1 MHKTRRGGSARILVT
16 LSALSAIGIILGKFL
31 AFNVTEFMRFSLEN
45 ITIILSGILFGPL
58 YGAAVGAVQ
67 DVVGCIAVGYTINPI
82 ITLGSSA
89 IGAISGLVYSRVKR
103 FPHPLAIVLA
113 IAPAHL
119 IGSVVIKTVGLSVYY
134 SYPFVITLLWRIL
147 NYTIVGVVEV
157 FLLITLLKSKQLLVQ
172 INKIVPFS
180 PNAKFTSLTD
190 ATSYAKNASG
200 VFSKPGLER
209 VEHLLKKVGSPEEKL
224 KVVHVTGTN
233 GKGSFIAMLVSIL
246 KAAGLKV
253 GSFTSPYL
261 INMNE
266 SIRIGGEPIGEG
278 ELIQALERLRPI
290 ADGMDDKPTEFE
302 LLTAAA
308 YLTLYEADIDLAV
321 IECGMGAR
329 RDATNVI
336 TSPLLSVITGISVD
350 HTSFLGAT
358 EREIAGEKA
367 GVIKKGCPLLV
378 GNVNGD
384 ALEVITASANEL
396 SAEIF
401 TREEYTVKKL
411 SLDGTVMD
419 CAGIAGITLPLLGVH
434 QPSNA
439 ALAITAARL
448 LTKRFPTVTDGSIT
462 SGIAATKW
470 HARFEILKKDP
481 LFIFDGAHNLEG
493 IRSAVE
499 SIKTYFDKKVV
510 CITGVLADKEY
521 ELMADELSTVA
532 AYAVT
537 VTPSNP
543 RALSAEEYAD
553 ALSSHGISSVAK
565 DTVAEAVSEALVI
578 ARKNGLSVVC
588 FGSLYLYKEV
598 SEAVKS
604 TQI

>member
-82 ITLGSSA
+82 ITLGSTA
-89 IGAISGLVYSRVKR
+89 IGAIAGLVYSGAKR
-103 FPHPLAIVLA
+103 LPHPLAIVLSV
-113 IAPAHL
+113 APAHL

-134 SYPFVITLLWRIL
+134 SYPFVITLLWRVL
-147 NYTIVGVVEV
+147 NYAVVGAVEA
-157 FLLITLLKSKQLLVQ
+157 FLLITLLKSKQLLAQ

-180 PNAKFTSLTD
+180 SSIKFTSLTD
-190 ATSYAKNASG
+190 AASYTKNASG

-209 VEHLLKKVGSPEEKL
+209 VEHLLKNVGSPEEKL

-278 ELIQALERLRPI
+278 EMIQALERLRPI

-401 TREEYTVKKL
+401 TREEYKVKKL

-448 LTKRFPTVTDGSIT
+448 LARRFPTVTDGSIT
-462 SGIAATKW
+462 SGIADTKW
-470 HARFEILKKDP
+470 RARFEILKKDP
-481 LFIFDGAHNLEG
+481 IFIFDGAHNLEG

-543 RALSAEEYAD
+543 RALSAKEYARV
-553 ALSSHGISSVAK
+553 LTSHGISSVAK
-565 DTVAEAVSEALVI
+565 DTVTEAVKEALEI

-588 FGSLYLYKEV
+588 LGSLYLYKEV